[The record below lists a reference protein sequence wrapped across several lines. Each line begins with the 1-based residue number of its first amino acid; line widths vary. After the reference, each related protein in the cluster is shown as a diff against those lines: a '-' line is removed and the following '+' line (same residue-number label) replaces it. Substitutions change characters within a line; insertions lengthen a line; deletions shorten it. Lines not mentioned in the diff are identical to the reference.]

1 MQDCHCLK
9 QHLIKHR
16 FFFGFFRMEMV
27 HYTEWHMQLQQWL
40 GICFSLFPTGAVLS
54 VTTDCWLGIAHESV
68 CTVLESQTPWH
79 VLLDA

>member
-1 MQDCHCLK
+1 
-9 QHLIKHR
+9 
-16 FFFGFFRMEMV
+16 MV